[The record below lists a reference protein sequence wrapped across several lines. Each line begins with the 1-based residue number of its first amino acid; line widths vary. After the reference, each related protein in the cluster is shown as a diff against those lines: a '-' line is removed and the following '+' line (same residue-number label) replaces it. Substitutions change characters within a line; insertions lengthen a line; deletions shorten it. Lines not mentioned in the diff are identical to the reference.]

1 MAWQNVGAV
10 NLEARNLGAAREAF
24 QRSVEANP
32 RWAAS
37 YTGLGVAELQDGN
50 RRKAIDAWMKAVD
63 LNPRDF
69 DALFNLATELV
80 NDHRDDEA
88 RPYLQRFVDTAP
100 QPIYGR
106 DIARLRAL
114 LERPPR

>member
-1 MAWQNVGAV
+1 VV
-10 NLEARNLGAAREAF
+10 
-24 QRSVEANP
+24 
-32 RWAAS
+32 
-37 YTGLGVAELQDGN
+37 ELQEGN
-50 RRKAIDAWMKAVD
+50 RGRAIDAWTKAVE

-80 NDHRDDEA
+80 NDGQGAAA

-100 QPIYGR
+100 PAIYGR
-106 DIARLRAL
+106 DIARLRGL